1 MKYLNLSRLFIFF
14 FFLVS
19 CHSTEVVLRKSKAQ
33 GMTDYSQKPENNDII
48 HTNISQ
54 EAVKHELSKIT
65 PLQEIKTTLLNQD
78 LKTEKKNTYTNI
90 FENIGR
96 HQKVNNTSSNQ
107 RIQHQTTHYT
117 PNASAKKIYKQQ
129 SNGFFGGI
137 GRSFGVVGLVFILVG
152 LVLFLIGGLIINTLG
167 AIFLAFGTVF
177 LLIWLVLAIIQVLFD
192 VIL

>member
-14 FFLVS
+14 FFLAS

-33 GMTDYSQKPENNDII
+33 GMTDYSQNPENNDII
-48 HTNISQ
+48 HINISQ

-96 HQKVNNTSSNQ
+96 HQKVNNTLSNQ

>member
-1 MKYLNLSRLFIFF
+1 MKHLNLSRHFIFF
-14 FFLVS
+14 FLSAS

-33 GMTDYSQKPENNDII
+33 GITDYSQKPENNDII
-48 HTNISQ
+48 HTNINQ
-54 EAVKHELSKIT
+54 EAAKHELSKIT
-65 PLQEIKTTLLNQD
+65 PLQENKTTLLNQD
-78 LKTEKKNTYTNI
+78 FKTEKKNTYSI
-90 FENIGR
+90 VSENISKL
-96 HQKVNNTSSNQ
+96 QKVNNTSSNQ

-117 PNASAKKIYKQQ
+117 PNASAKKIYKQH

-137 GRSFGVVGLVFILVG
+137 GRSFGVVGLVFIVVG
-152 LVLFLIGGLIINTLG
+152 LVLFLLGGLIINTLG

>member
-1 MKYLNLSRLFIFF
+1 MKHLSLSRLFIFF
-14 FFLVS
+14 FLLAS

-33 GMTDYSQKPENNDII
+33 GITDYSQKPENNDTI

-65 PLQEIKTTLLNQD
+65 LLQENKTTLQNQNIR
-78 LKTEKKNTYTNI
+78 TEDKQDYTHVTPNI
-90 FENIGR
+90 SKQHNP
-96 HQKVNNTSSNQ
+96 NNASSNQ
-107 RIQHQTTHYT
+107 RIQHQTTHNT

-129 SNGFFGGI
+129 SYGFFGGI

-152 LVLFLIGGLIINTLG
+152 LVLFILGGLIINTLG

>member
-65 PLQEIKTTLLNQD
+65 PLQEKKTTLLNQD

-117 PNASAKKIYKQQ
+117 PNASAKKST
-129 SNGFFGGI
+129 SN
-137 GRSFGVVGLVFILVG
+137 
-152 LVLFLIGGLIINTLG
+152 NPM
-167 AIFLAFGTVF
+167 VF
-177 LLIWLVLAIIQVLFD
+177 LVVSADLLGWSVWYSYWSVWFSF
-192 VIL
+192 